1 MSSALPSLVA
11 AVMLLPAAHLSQPA
25 VNFAGTWTMVPD
37 RSESPQQSPPVNAL
51 TFVIEQT
58 ATELNV
64 QTTRDGRTST
74 RTYAVAAS
82 ANAPARTTSGDAGRA
97 RAYWDGPRLV
107 TEQAGEVQGQTVST
121 RQIFGLNGEGT
132 EMTVETLVVVQH
144 GYTLRGAKNYGTKTD
159 VFVKVQ

>member
-1 MSSALPSLVA
+1 MSSALPSLIAVA
-11 AVMLLPAAHLSQPA
+11 MLLPAAHLSQPS
-25 VNFAGTWTMVPD
+25 VNFSGTWTMVSD
-37 RSESPQQSPPVNAL
+37 RSESPQQTPPVNSL
-51 TFVIEQT
+51 VFVIDHT

-64 QTTRDGRTST
+64 HSTRDGRMSTRKYAVGTST
-74 RTYAVAAS
+74 NSSDRT
-82 ANAPARTTSGDAGRA
+82 AGSEAGSA

-121 RQIFGLNGEGT
+121 RQVFGLNSEGT

-159 VFVKVQ
+159 VFLKTP